1 MVKLLRILIL
11 AHKIIEGEHHR
22 LVQIV
27 LILVSLTIGKPNV
40 ICKCKRH
47 RPADQKEEVGG
58 GGEGFVPV
66 YEARGAFEEHQKHN
80 IT

>member
-1 MVKLLRILIL
+1 
-11 AHKIIEGEHHR
+11 
-22 LVQIV
+22 
-27 LILVSLTIGKPNV
+27 
-40 ICKCKRH
+40 
-47 RPADQKEEVGG
+47 VGG